1 VSALVDELL
10 AYVELG
16 DEDTACLRGLHPVLA
31 PHFST
36 IAREFYRK
44 ILGHPGASAVLTEPD
59 QAEQLCRTL
68 TEWMS
73 SGLLGPYDD
82 AFYARRSQIG
92 RRHVEIGLAQH
103 YMLVAMN
110 VIRAAYVAR
119 VSELVPQAHVLP
131 SIRAI
136 HKLLDV
142 ELAIVLHH
150 YQVASERKLLE
161 RERRLQHDQ
170 LEAMQTLSSGLA
182 HGIRNPLNS
191 AKLQLELLE
200 RRLRRHAEDPR
211 LTDPTELAHH
221 EIGRLAA
228 LVNDFLAF
236 AQPPSMHFED
246 QDLVVVARHALEL
259 ERPLAA
265 PRDVQLELVAHP
277 DHIHARVDST
287 KLHQII
293 HNLVRNAIEA
303 VAAGGHV
310 ELRMFEDGDRV
321 HLIVADDGP
330 GIPDRVRER
339 IYEPFFSTKESG
351 TGLGMSIVHS
361 LVTMH
366 GGTIDLVTTPTGT
379 RFDVALPRTP

>member
-1 VSALVDELL
+1 MDELL

-16 DEDTACLRGLHPVLA
+16 DEDTARLREVHAILSPQFPA
-31 PHFST
+31 M
-36 IAREFYRK
+36 ANEFYTK
-44 ILGHPGASAVLTEPD
+44 ILGHPGASSVLSGSDREK
-59 QAEQLCRTL
+59 LCRTL

-73 SGLLGPYDD
+73 SGLLGPYDE
-82 AFYARRSQIG
+82 AFYDKRSLIG

-110 VIRAAYVAR
+110 VIRAGYVSRIFQLA
-119 VSELVPQAHVLP
+119 PAGQVLP
-131 SIRAI
+131 FITAV

-142 ELAIVLHH
+142 ELAMVLHH
-150 YQVASERKLLE
+150 YQLASERKLVE
-161 RERRLQHDQ
+161 RERRHQRDQ
-170 LEAMQTLSSGLA
+170 LAAMQTLSSGLA

-200 RRLRRHAEDPR
+200 RRLRKHAEDPR

-246 QDLVVVARHALEL
+246 QDLVVVVRHALEL
-259 ERPLAA
+259 ERPIAHK
-265 PRDVQLELVAHP
+265 RDIHLELVAEREP
-277 DHIHARVDST
+277 IHARVDST

-310 ELRMFEDGDRV
+310 ELTMFQEGDRV
-321 HLIVADDGP
+321 HVVVADDGP
-330 GIPDRVRER
+330 GMPDHVRAR

-366 GGTIDLVTTPTGT
+366 GGTIGLTSSPSGT
-379 RFDVALPRTP
+379 RFDVALPRMP